1 MELEPNIE
9 NGKNP
14 RMLWQHFCMISFSRI
29 RIILIKCI
37 DNYTKSIHIN
47 VTINQ
52 CAIRT
57 TLIWCSTYIKYWQV
71 SHWKEKENL
80 FTFVCFSVSLFCS
93 LRTKMVPCVA
103 LPRHWSWLYLMFSLR
118 FQIPFWR
125 FLQQNK
131 NCLSCEPTSPSRLPC
146 YVSFICMLTNK
157 NPNIEKLGWAIN

>member
-1 MELEPNIE
+1 MTATRHNLVELEPNIE

-14 RMLWQHFCMISFSRI
+14 RMLWQPFCMISFSRI
-29 RIILIKCI
+29 RIILTKCI

-52 CAIRT
+52 RAIRT
-57 TLIWCSTYIKYWQV
+57 ILIWCSVLSIGKFR
-71 SHWKEKENL
+71 KKNI
-80 FTFVCFSVSLFCS
+80 FTIVCFSVSLFCF

-118 FQIPFWR
+118 FQIPFWKFT

-131 NCLSCEPTSPSRLPC
+131 NCLSCEPSSVLP
-146 YVSFICMLTNK
+146 
-157 NPNIEKLGWAIN
+157 